1 MNTIYI
7 LRHMGLLETLSFKI
21 SNNGNVGWS
30 FDVVFDWGKR
40 Q

>member
-1 MNTIYI
+1 MNNIYT
-7 LRHMGLLETLSFKI
+7 LRDLGLLETLSFKI

-30 FDVVFDWGKR
+30 FNVVFNWGKR